1 LKNKNRLN
9 VKIYRLS
16 AFLFCQVRIICI
28 FVALKK
34 CVTNRYTMIYKTFL
48 ASVFIIF
55 SYAFNGKALDIR
67 KITTNKNIASVLKS
81 NVDVKVEIV
90 YSALQANSFQLPK
103 QECFAEALKGFYALK
118 EKGLVKRDILTLVDF
133 SLSSNAKRLW
143 IIDLSTNEVLF
154 QSLVAHGRNT
164 GDEFATN
171 FSNTPESF
179 KSSLGFYVT
188 GEVYN
193 GKHGISLKLDGLE
206 KGLND
211 RARQRAVVV
220 HGADYVSESF
230 IKYHKRLGRSQ
241 GCPAVPVEFAS
252 GIISM
257 IKGQSCLYIYHPSM
271 SNSRLPKL
279 VS

>member
-1 LKNKNRLN
+1 
-9 VKIYRLS
+9 
-16 AFLFCQVRIICI
+16 
-28 FVALKK
+28 
-34 CVTNRYTMIYKTFL
+34 MIYKILISSLYLFVLLSFKGNTE
-48 ASVFIIF
+48 
-55 SYAFNGKALDIR
+55 NTH
-67 KITTNKNIASVLKS
+67 KIATNKTAVS
-81 NVDVKVEIV
+81 NVISSIDSKIQLI
-90 YSALQANSFQLPK
+90 YNSLQANQFQLPK
-103 QECFAEALKGFYALK
+103 EECFAEALKGFYELK
-118 EKGLVKRDILTLVDF
+118 EKGLIKRDILTLVDF

-143 IIDLSTNEVLF
+143 IIDLTTNEVLL

-164 GDEFATN
+164 GEEFANN

-179 KSSLGFYVT
+179 KSSLGFYAT

-211 RARQRAVVV
+211 YARKRAVVI

-241 GCPAVPVEFAS
+241 GCPAVPLEFAS
-252 GIISM
+252 EIITM
-257 IKGQSCLYIYHPSM
+257 IKGQSCLYIYHPSV
-271 SNSRLPKL
+271 NNLKQFRL

>member
-1 LKNKNRLN
+1 MLY
-9 VKIYRLS
+9 KIFISTFYLFLS
-16 AFLFCQVRIICI
+16 LSF
-28 FVALKK
+28 KG
-34 CVTNRYTMIYKTFL
+34 N
-48 ASVFIIF
+48 
-55 SYAFNGKALDIR
+55 
-67 KITTNKNIASVLKS
+67 TTNINKIATNKKNTP
-81 NVDVKVEIV
+81 NVISSIDSKIQLA
-90 YSALQANSFQLPK
+90 YNSLQVNQFQLPK
-103 QECFAEALKGFYALK
+103 EECFAEALKGFYELK
-118 EKGLVKRDILTLVDF
+118 EKGLIKRDILTLVDF

-164 GDEFATN
+164 GEEFANN

-179 KSSLGFYVT
+179 KSSLGFYAT

-211 RARQRAVVV
+211 YARKRAVVI

-230 IKYHKRLGRSQ
+230 IKDHKRLGRSQ
-241 GCPAVPVEFAS
+241 GCPAVPLEFAS
-252 GIISM
+252 EIITM
-257 IKGQSCLYIYHPSM
+257 IKGQSCLYIYHPSI
-271 SNSRLPKL
+271 NNLKQFKL

>member
-1 LKNKNRLN
+1 MN
-9 VKIYRLS
+9 
-16 AFLFCQVRIICI
+16 
-28 FVALKK
+28 
-34 CVTNRYTMIYKTFL
+34 YKMFL
-48 ASVFIIF
+48 ASVFIAF
-55 SYAFNGKALDIR
+55 SFAFSGEVTNNH
-67 KITTNKNIASVLKS
+67 KITTNKITASVLKS
-81 NVDVKVEIV
+81 NEDVKVEMV
-90 YSALQANSFQLPK
+90 YSALQSNRFQLPK
-103 QECFAEALKGFYALK
+103 QECFVEALKGFYSLK
-118 EKGLVKRDILTLVDF
+118 EKGLIKRDILTLVDF
-133 SLSSNAKRLW
+133 SLSSNEKRLW
-143 IIDLSTNEVLF
+143 VIDLSTNEVLF

-164 GDEFATN
+164 GEEFATN
-171 FSNTPESF
+171 FSNVAESF

-206 KGLND
+206 RGLND
-211 RARQRAVVV
+211 HARERAVVI

-252 GIISM
+252 EIITM

-271 SNSRLPKL
+271 SNSRLSKL

>member
-1 LKNKNRLN
+1 
-9 VKIYRLS
+9 
-16 AFLFCQVRIICI
+16 
-28 FVALKK
+28 
-34 CVTNRYTMIYKTFL
+34 MIYKAFL

-55 SYAFNGKALDIR
+55 SFAFSGEVTDNP
-67 KITTNKNIASVLKS
+67 KITTNRSTASVLKS
-81 NVDVKVEIV
+81 NEDVKVEMV
-90 YSALQANSFQLPK
+90 YSALQANRFQLPK
-103 QECFAEALKGFYALK
+103 QECFVEALKGFYSLK

-133 SLSSNAKRLW
+133 SLSSNEKRLW
-143 IIDLSTNEVLF
+143 VIDLSTNEVLF

-164 GDEFATN
+164 GEEFATN
-171 FSNTPESF
+171 FSNAAESF
-179 KSSLGFYVT
+179 KSSLGFYIT

-206 KGLND
+206 RGLND
-211 RARQRAVVV
+211 HARERAVVI

-252 GIISM
+252 EIISM